1 LESERDR
8 VERVLAERTRALAV
22 PLEAA
27 TEQALRVV
35 AFEVGAERYAITMDA
50 VLRVERVGAIVRIPG
65 AAADVIGVFSV
76 DGRPCPLLDVP
87 ALLGAAAAGP
97 ARRWAIVLGRRVPE
111 VALAADTVDLDQV
124 VGARLDARRPPRLGT
139 TADAR
144 VIMDGAALLPADV
157 PRRTGDPT

>member
-65 AAADVIGVFSV
+65 AAADVIGV

-157 PRRTGDPT
+157 PRRTGDPM